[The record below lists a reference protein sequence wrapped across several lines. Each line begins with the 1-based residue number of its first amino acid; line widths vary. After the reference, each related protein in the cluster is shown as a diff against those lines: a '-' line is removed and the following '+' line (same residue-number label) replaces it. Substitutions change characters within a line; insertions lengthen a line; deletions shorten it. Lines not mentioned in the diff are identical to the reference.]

1 MAFRA
6 AECQIGRGPAHEAAC
21 TILSVTAVQ
30 PSSPLPSL
38 AKLMPQAPAGT
49 VMLLP
54 QVARMALFAAHIG
67 PCVLLTTP
75 DRLDTYASAAILGA
89 PVSVNPGLT
98 DWARRRDHV
107 VLDVNTALD
116 LFPANPEDH
125 ALRLKVGGSYARKEL
140 EDRLERLGYEALADA
155 EPSDPYSEG
164 VGYRVR
170 GDTLELYASNSSG
183 HIRAEF
189 FGDELDTLRRV
200 QPGEATVK
208 LEDFTLPPAEG
219 YLSDTR
225 WDSSRLELLPG
236 RVFLDSPE
244 FFASSLGVMIESL
257 WAQLRSRLM
266 GGKEVTSFGRA
277 PLDLTDV
284 TTDLKPLG
292 FYRAR
297 LSDLERDIA
306 EWREAEY
313 RVLLLVR
320 HERTAAYLSQKLLG
334 EEAPVPWLKL
344 PRLEPGA
351 LGFLKAGGEGGFAL
365 EQEKTVVLTEDL
377 IYGFQGGS
385 ALRGK
390 KLSGRPVT
398 DALGL
403 AVGDYLI
410 HPEHGVGEFEGLETR
425 TVLGVSRDYLNILY
439 RGGARLYLP
448 IEQLPVLRRHPGTTD
463 DPPALSSLDKKDWAR
478 AKERARKNA
487 EEVAGRLLVQYAAR
501 QVTPG
506 VAFPAVAD
514 WDEQI
519 EKNFGF
525 ELTADQKTALKETF
539 ADLVKPHPM
548 DRLVSGDVG
557 FGKTEVA
564 LRAAHR
570 VVGHGRQVAVLV
582 PTTLLAEQHST
593 TFSERFKD
601 LPVRVEGLSRF
612 TSDKQA
618 RAILADLAAGKVDII
633 IGTHRLLSSDVK
645 FGNLGLM
652 IVDEEHRFGVGQKE
666 KLRALSGLPELK
678 DGKLEVAAEV
688 KAVDV
693 LSLSAT
699 PIPRTLYMS
708 MVGLRDM
715 SSIQTPPKGRRP
727 IQTILAPFDP
737 VTVRSA
743 IMSEIERG
751 GKVFYIHDRIAS
763 IGARSLYLRTLVP
776 EARIGVA
783 HGRMNEDELEE
794 IMLGFE
800 EGAFDV
806 LIATTI
812 VETGLD
818 IPEANTILIERSD
831 RLGLAQLYQL
841 RGRVGRRSLDAYAY
855 LFYPPRMTENA
866 SRRLWAI
873 ADLQDLGSG
882 HLLAEKDME
891 IRGVGNILGEE
902 QHGHVQA
909 VSIEVYT
916 ELLAEAVA
924 RLKGETLTAAPSVS
938 IDLPVN
944 ARLNAEYFAS
954 GNTTATT
961 FTSIGSEGRAVAV
974 DDPSGEGERIATY
987 GRLSEARTLQA
998 ISRVE
1003 RDLRKK
1009 FGPPTVEVQNFIDL
1023 AKLRLTALAHRVI
1036 SVGETMT
1043 DLQVTFSYK
1052 GLDYDAA
1059 ALRKFGRRTE
1069 VTQFPPSVKVDKRGL
1084 KPDEYVRVLIDVL
1097 GYFG

>member
-1 MAFRA
+1 
-6 AECQIGRGPAHEAAC
+6 
-21 TILSVTAVQ
+21 
-30 PSSPLPSL
+30 
-38 AKLMPQAPAGT
+38 MPQAPAGT
-49 VMLLP
+49 LMLLP
-54 QVARMALFAAHIG
+54 QVARMSLFAAYNG

-75 DRLDTYASAAILGA
+75 DRLESYASAGVLGA
-89 PVSVNPGLT
+89 PVSVNPGLR
-98 DWARRRDHV
+98 DWAERKDHV

-116 LFPANPEDH
+116 LFPARPEDH
-125 ALRLKVGGSYARKEL
+125 ALSLKVGDRYARAAL
-140 EDRLERLGYEALADA
+140 EERLEHLGYEPLQ
-155 EPSDPYSEG
+155 EG
-164 VGYRVR
+164 EDGAGYRLR
-170 GDTLELYASNSSG
+170 GDTLELYPAG
-183 HIRAEF
+183 QGGVAQDAHIRAEF
-189 FGDELDTLRRV
+189 FGDDLDTLRRV
-200 QPGEATVK
+200 ETGAATVK
-208 LEDFTLPPAEG
+208 LEAFTLEPAEG
-219 YLSDTR
+219 YLSDTK
-225 WDSSRLELLPG
+225 WDATRLELLPG

-244 FFASSLGVMIESL
+244 FFASSLGVLTDTL
-257 WAQLRSRLM
+257 WGQLRGRLLA
-266 GGKEVTSFGRA
+266 GGGVTSFGRA
-277 PLDLTDV
+277 PLELPDAG
-284 TTDLKPLG
+284 TDLKTLG

-297 LSDLERDIA
+297 LSDLERDVT
-306 EWREAEY
+306 EWREAGY

-334 EEAPVPWLKL
+334 EEAEIPWLRL
-344 PRLEPGA
+344 PRVEPGG
-351 LGFLKAGGEGGFAL
+351 LGFLKSGGEGGFAL
-365 EQEKTVVLTEDL
+365 EQEKAVVLTEDL

-390 KLSGRPVT
+390 RLAGRPVT

-403 AVGDYLI
+403 AVGDFLI
-410 HPEHGVGEFEGLETR
+410 HPEQGVGQFQGLETR
-425 TVLGVSRDYLNILY
+425 TVLGVTRDYLNIEY
-439 RGGARLYLP
+439 KNNARLSVP

-463 DPPALSSLDKKDWAR
+463 DPPALSDFDKRNWAK

-506 VAFPAVAD
+506 IAFPAVPE

-519 EKNFGF
+519 ERNFAF
-525 ELTADQKTALKETF
+525 ELTPDQKTALKETF
-539 ADLVKPHPM
+539 ADLEKPHPM

-570 VVGHGRQVAVLV
+570 VVGQGRQVAVLV
-582 PTTLLAEQHST
+582 PTTLLAEQHAST
-593 TFSERFKD
+593 FMERFKD

-612 TSDKQA
+612 TGDKQA

-633 IGTHRLLSSDVK
+633 IGTHRLLSADVK

-666 KLRALSGLPELK
+666 KLRALSGLPDLK
-678 DGKLEVAAEV
+678 EGKLDVPQGA

-715 SSIQTPPKGRRP
+715 SSIQSPPKGRRP

-737 VTVRSA
+737 LTIRSA
-743 IMSEIERG
+743 ILSEIERG

-763 IGARSLYLRTLVP
+763 IASRSVYLRTLVP

-783 HGRMNEDELEE
+783 HGRMDEDELEE

-806 LIATTI
+806 LISTTI

-818 IPEANTILIERSD
+818 IPEANTILIERAD

-855 LFYPPRMTENA
+855 LFYPPRLTENA

-924 RLKGETLTAAPSVS
+924 RLKGEPTSAPPSVS

-944 ARLNAEYFAS
+944 ARLSAEYFA
-954 GNTTATT
+954 
-961 FTSIGSEGRAVAV
+961 GSAGSSSAGGAAA
-974 DDPSGEGERIATY
+974 DGEGERIATY

-998 ISRVE
+998 ISRIE

-1009 FGPPTVEVQNFIDL
+1009 FGPPTPEVQNFIDL
-1023 AKLRLTALAHRVI
+1023 AKLRLTALARRVI

-1043 DLQVTFSYK
+1043 DLQITFSYK

-1084 KPDEYVRVLIDVL
+1084 KPDEYVRTLIDVL

>member
-1 MAFRA
+1 M
-6 AECQIGRGPAHEAAC
+6 
-21 TILSVTAVQ
+21 S
-30 PSSPLPSL
+30 
-38 AKLMPQAPAGT
+38 
-49 VMLLP
+49 
-54 QVARMALFAAHIG
+54 LFAAYRG

-75 DRLDTYASAAILGA
+75 DRLETYRSAGVLGA
-89 PVSVNPGLT
+89 PVSVNPGLREWGT
-98 DWARRRDHV
+98 RHEHV

-116 LFPANPEDH
+116 LFPARPQEH
-125 ALRLKVGGSYARKEL
+125 ALTLKVGGSYPRAEL
-140 EDRLERLGYEALADA
+140 STQLERLGYDPLQNGEEEAL
-155 EPSDPYSEG
+155 
-164 VGYRVR
+164 GYRLR
-170 GDTLELYASNSSG
+170 GDTLELRLREGGEAL
-183 HIRAEF
+183 HLRAEF

-200 QPGEATVK
+200 EVGRSPVK
-208 LEDFTLPPAEG
+208 LTDFTLAPADG

-225 WDSSRLELLPG
+225 WDATRLELLPG

-244 FFASSLGVMIESL
+244 FFASSLDLLTESL
-257 WAQLRSRLM
+257 WAQLRARLAS
-266 GGKEVTSFGRA
+266 GGEITAFGRA
-277 PLDLTDV
+277 PIPLPDAS
-284 TTDLKPLG
+284 TDLQTLP

-297 LSDLERDIA
+297 LADLVRDVA
-306 EWREAEY
+306 AWRGGGY

-320 HERTAAYLSQKLLG
+320 HERTAKYLSEKLVG
-334 EEAPVPWLKL
+334 EGADVPWLRL
-344 PRLEPGA
+344 PRLEPGG

-365 EQEKTVVLTEDL
+365 EREQVVVLTEDL

-390 KLSGRPVT
+390 KLTGRPVT

-403 AVGDYLI
+403 AVGDFLI
-410 HPEHGVGEFEGLETR
+410 HPEHGVGEFEGLETL
-425 TVLGVSRDYLNILY
+425 TVLGVTRDYLNLAY
-439 RGGARLYLP
+439 RNGAHLRVP
-448 IEQLPVLRRHPGTTD
+448 IEQLSVLRRHPGTTD

-506 VAFPAVAD
+506 TTYPPNPE

-519 EKNFGF
+519 GKNFEF
-525 ELTADQKTALKETF
+525 ELTADQRTALRETF
-539 ADLVKPHPM
+539 ADLEKPHPM

-570 VVGHGRQVAVLV
+570 VVGQGRQVAVLV
-582 PTTLLAEQHST
+582 PTTLLAEQHAT
-593 TFSERFKD
+593 TFTERFRN

-612 TSDKQA
+612 TGDRQA
-618 RAILADLAAGKVDII
+618 RAILAELAAGKVDIV
-633 IGTHRLLSSDVK
+633 IGTHRLLSEDVR
-645 FGNLGLM
+645 FANLGLM
-652 IVDEEHRFGVGQKE
+652 IIDEEHRFGVGQKE
-666 KLRALSGLPELK
+666 KLRALSGLPDTK
-678 DGKLEVAAEV
+678 DGRLEVPDGV
-688 KAVDV
+688 VAVDV

-715 SSIQTPPKGRRP
+715 SSIQTPPIGRRP
-727 IQTILAPFDP
+727 IQTVLAPFDP
-737 VTVRSA
+737 ITVRSA
-743 IMSEIERG
+743 VVSEIERG

-763 IGARSLYLRTLVP
+763 IGARSVYLRALVP

-783 HGRMNEDELEE
+783 HGRMDEDELEE

-806 LIATTI
+806 LMSTTI

-818 IPEANTILIERSD
+818 IPEANTILIERAD

-866 SRRLWAI
+866 ARRLWAI

-924 RLKGETLTAAPSVS
+924 RLKGENISAPPTVS

-944 ARLNAEYFAS
+944 ARLTPEYFQGGGRS
-954 GNTTATT
+954 GA
-961 FTSIGSEGRAVAV
+961 E
-974 DDPSGEGERIATY
+974 GEGERIASY

-998 ISRVE
+998 ISRTE
-1003 RDLRKK
+1003 RELRKK
-1009 FGPPTVEVQNFIDL
+1009 YGPPTPEVQNFIDL
-1023 AKLRLTALAHRVI
+1023 AKLRLTALSRRVI
-1036 SVGETMT
+1036 SIGETMT
-1043 DLQVTFSYK
+1043 DLQITFSYK

-1059 ALRKFGRRTE
+1059 SLRRFGQKTE

-1084 KPDEYVRVLIDVL
+1084 RPDEYVRVLIDVL

>member
-1 MAFRA
+1 
-6 AECQIGRGPAHEAAC
+6 
-21 TILSVTAVQ
+21 
-30 PSSPLPSL
+30 
-38 AKLMPQAPAGT
+38 MPQAPLGT
-49 VMLLP
+49 LLLLP
-54 QVARMALFAAHIG
+54 QVARMALFAAYSG

-75 DRLDTYASAAILGA
+75 DRLETYRTAGVLGA
-89 PVSVNPGLT
+89 PVSVNPGLK
-98 DWARRRDHV
+98 DWAGRREHV
-107 VLDVNTALD
+107 ILDVNTALD
-116 LFPANPEDH
+116 LFPVRPEDH
-125 ALRLKVGGSYARKEL
+125 ALSLKVGTSYPRAEL
-140 EDRLERLGYEALADA
+140 MERLERLGYDPLADG
-155 EPSDPYSEG
+155 EEDI
-164 VGYRVR
+164 GYRLR
-170 GDTLELYASNSSG
+170 GDTLELHLKNQQTGGGAG
-183 HIRAEF
+183 EALHLRAEF

-200 QPGEATVK
+200 EAGNVLTK
-208 LEDFTLPPAEG
+208 LAEFSAEPADG
-219 YLSDTR
+219 YLSASR
-225 WDSSRLELLPG
+225 WDATRLELLPG

-244 FFASSLGVMIESL
+244 FFASALNIQADSL
-257 WAQLRSRLM
+257 WAQLRARLDA
-266 GGKEVTSFGRA
+266 GGEITSFGRS
-277 PLDLTDV
+277 PLELPESGV
-284 TTDLKPLG
+284 ELGPLS

-297 LSDLERDIA
+297 LADLERDILD
-306 EWREAEY
+306 WRAADY

-320 HERTAAYLSQKLLG
+320 HERTAKYLSEKLVG
-334 EEAPVPWLKL
+334 PGAEIPWLNL
-344 PRLEPGA
+344 PRLEPGG

-365 EQEKTVVLTEDL
+365 EQQRVVVLTEDL

-403 AVGDYLI
+403 AVGDFLI
-410 HPEHGVGEFEGLETR
+410 HPEHGVGQFQGLETR
-425 TVLGVSRDYLNILY
+425 TVLGVTRDYLNVAY
-439 RGGARLYLP
+439 KNGAALGVP
-448 IEQLPVLRRHPGTTD
+448 IELLPTLRRHPGTTD

-478 AKERARKNA
+478 AKERARRSA

-506 VAFPAVAD
+506 IAYPPNPE
-514 WDEQI
+514 WDAQI
-519 EKNFGF
+519 EQNFAF
-525 ELTADQKTALKETF
+525 ELTPDQNTALKETF
-539 ADLVKPHPM
+539 ADLEKPHPM

-570 VVGHGRQVAVLV
+570 VVGQGRQVAVLV
-582 PTTLLAEQHST
+582 PTTLLAEQHAST
-593 TFSERFKD
+593 FMERFRE

-612 TSDKQA
+612 TGDKQA
-618 RAILADLAAGKVDII
+618 RAILAELAAGKVDII
-633 IGTHRLLSSDVK
+633 IGTHRLLSEDVK

-666 KLRALSGLPELK
+666 KLRSLSGLPDMK
-678 DGKLEVAAEV
+678 DGKLEVQSGV
-688 KAVDV
+688 VAVDV

-727 IQTILAPFDP
+727 IQTVLAPFDP
-737 VTVRSA
+737 LTVRSA
-743 IMSEIERG
+743 VVSEIERG

-763 IGARSLYLRTLVP
+763 IGARSLYLRNLIP

-783 HGRMNEDELEE
+783 HGRMDEDELEE

-806 LIATTI
+806 LMSTTI

-818 IPEANTILIERSD
+818 IPEANTILIERAD

-866 SRRLWAI
+866 ARRLWAI

-924 RLKGETLTAAPSVS
+924 RLKGEPISAPPSVS

-944 ARLNAEYFAS
+944 SRLTPDYFQVGS
-954 GNTTATT
+954 ATET
-961 FTSIGSEGRAVAV
+961 KNGAAP
-974 DDPSGEGERIATY
+974 DGEGERIATY

-998 ISRVE
+998 ISRIE

-1009 FGPPTVEVQNFIDL
+1009 FGPPTPEVQNFIDL
-1023 AKLRLTALAHRVI
+1023 AKLRLTALSRRVI
-1036 SVGETMT
+1036 SIGETMT
-1043 DLQVTFSYK
+1043 DLQITFSYK
-1052 GLDYDAA
+1052 GLDYDASR
-1059 ALRKFGRRTE
+1059 LRRFAQKTE

>member
-1 MAFRA
+1 
-6 AECQIGRGPAHEAAC
+6 
-21 TILSVTAVQ
+21 
-30 PSSPLPSL
+30 
-38 AKLMPQAPAGT
+38 MPQAPQGT
-49 VMLLP
+49 LTLLP
-54 QVARMALFAAHIG
+54 QVARMALFAAYQG
-67 PCVLLTTP
+67 PCILLTTP
-75 DRLDTYASAAILGA
+75 DRLDTYATTAALGA
-89 PVSVNPGLT
+89 PVTVNPGLH
-98 DWARRRDHV
+98 DWGNRQEHV
-107 VLDVNTALD
+107 ILDVNTALD
-116 LFPANPEDH
+116 LFPATPEDH
-125 ALRLKVGGSYARKEL
+125 ALTLRVGGSHERAAL
-140 EDRLERLGYEALADA
+140 EERLETLGY
-155 EPSDPYSEG
+155 DPLQDGEDG
-164 VGYRVR
+164 PGYRLR
-170 GDTLELYASNSSG
+170 GDTLDLHAQNG
-183 HIRAEF
+183 DHLRAEF
-189 FGDELDTLRRV
+189 FGDELDTLRSLV
-200 QPGEATVK
+200 PGEPSRK
-208 LEDFTLPPAEG
+208 LTNYTLAPADG
-219 YLSDTR
+219 YLSATR
-225 WDSSRLELLPG
+225 WDATRLQLLPG
-236 RVFLDSPE
+236 RVFLDAPE
-244 FFASSLGVMIESL
+244 FYASSLGVLTDTL
-257 WAQLRSRLM
+257 WTQLRARLA
-266 GGKEVTSFGRA
+266 GGGDVTSFGRS
-277 PLDLTDV
+277 PLDLPDAS
-284 TTDLKPLG
+284 TDLKTLG

-297 LSDLERDIA
+297 LSDLERDIR
-306 EWREAEY
+306 EWQDADY

-320 HERTAAYLSQKLLG
+320 HERTATYLAQKLLG
-334 EEAPVPWLKL
+334 EDASVPWLTVPQL
-344 PRLEPGA
+344 PQGQ
-351 LGFLKAGGEGGFAL
+351 LGFLRAGGEGGFAL
-365 EQEKTVVLTEDL
+365 EQERVVVITEDL
-377 IYGFQGGS
+377 VYGFQGGS

-390 KLSGRPVT
+390 KLTGRPVT

-506 VAFPAVAD
+506 NAFPPVQD
-514 WDEQI
+514 WDEQV
-519 EKNFGF
+519 EKNFAF
-525 ELTADQKTALKETF
+525 DLTADQKRALKDTF
-539 ADLVKPHPM
+539 RDLENPHPM

-582 PTTLLAEQHST
+582 PTTLLAEQHAT
-593 TFSERFKD
+593 TFMERFKD

-612 TSDKQA
+612 TSDRQA
-618 RAILADLAAGKVDII
+618 RTILADLAAGKVDII
-633 IGTHRLLSSDVK
+633 IGTHRLLSDDIR

-666 KLRALSGLPELK
+666 KLRALSGLPALK
-678 DGKLEVAAEV
+678 DGKMDVPEAVR
-688 KAVDV
+688 AVDV

-715 SSIQTPPKGRRP
+715 SSIQTPPRGRRP

-737 VTVRSA
+737 LTVRSA
-743 IMSEIERG
+743 ILSEIERG

-763 IGARSLYLRTLVP
+763 IGARSLYLRNLVP

-806 LIATTI
+806 LISTTI

-818 IPEANTILIERSD
+818 IPEANTILIERAD

-841 RGRVGRRSLDAYAY
+841 RGRVGRRSRDAYAY

-866 SRRLWAI
+866 ARRLWAI

-924 RLKGETLTAAPSVS
+924 KLKGETLGTPPTVS

-944 ARLNAEYFAS
+944 ARLTPEYFATEH
-954 GNTTATT
+954 GNHLAGKT
-961 FTSIGSEGRAVAV
+961 
-974 DDPSGEGERIATY
+974 GEEERIATY

-1009 FGPPTVEVQNFIDL
+1009 FGPPTPDVQNFIDL
-1023 AKLRLTALAHRVI
+1023 AKLRLSALARRAI

-1043 DLQVTFSYK
+1043 DLQITFSYK

-1059 ALRKFGRRTE
+1059 ALRRFPQKTE
-1069 VTQFPPSVKVDKRGL
+1069 VTPFPPSVKVSKRGL
-1084 KPDEYVRVLIDVL
+1084 KPDEYVRTLIDVL
-1097 GYFG
+1097 GYFA

>member
-1 MAFRA
+1 
-6 AECQIGRGPAHEAAC
+6 
-21 TILSVTAVQ
+21 
-30 PSSPLPSL
+30 
-38 AKLMPQAPAGT
+38 
-49 VMLLP
+49 MLLP
-54 QVARMALFAAHIG
+54 QVARMALFAAYSG

-75 DRLDTYASAAILGA
+75 ERLETYASSGVLGA
-89 PVSVNPGLT
+89 PVSVNPGLN
-98 DWARRRDHV
+98 DWEERQEHV

-116 LFPANPEDH
+116 LFPSCPEDH
-125 ALRLKVGGSYARKEL
+125 ALALRLAQTYSRKEL
-140 EDRLERLGYEALADA
+140 EERLERLGYEHLQDG
-155 EPSDPYSEG
+155 EEG
-164 VGYRVR
+164 VGYRLR
-170 GDTLELYASNSSG
+170 GDTLELYPAGLNG
-183 HIRAEF
+183 YVRAEF
-189 FGDELDTLRRV
+189 FGDDLDTLRHV
-200 QPGEATVK
+200 QTGEATRK
-208 LEDFTLPPAEG
+208 LHTFTLAPAEG
-219 YLSDTR
+219 YLSDVK
-225 WDSSRLELLPG
+225 WDATRLELLPG

-244 FFASSLGVMIESL
+244 FFASSLGVLIDSL
-257 WAQLRSRLM
+257 WVQLRARTQS
-266 GGKEVTSFGRA
+266 GGEVTSFGRA
-277 PLDLTDV
+277 PLDLLDAS
-284 TTDLKPLG
+284 TDLKVLG

-297 LSDLERDIA
+297 LSDLERDVR
-306 EWREAEY
+306 EWQAADY

-320 HERTAAYLSQKLLG
+320 HERTATYLAHKLLG
-334 EEAPVPWLKL
+334 EGADVPWLTL

-351 LGFLKAGGEGGFAL
+351 LGFLKVGGEGGFAL
-365 EQEKTVVLTEDL
+365 EAQKTVVLTEDL

-385 ALRGK
+385 ALRGR

-403 AVGDYLI
+403 AVGDFLI
-410 HPEHGVGEFEGLETR
+410 HPEHGVGEFAGLETR

-439 RGGARLYLP
+439 KKGARLYLP
-448 IEQLPVLRRHPGTTD
+448 IEQLSVVRRHPGTTD
-463 DPPALSSLDKKDWAR
+463 DPPALSSLDKLDWAR
-478 AKERARKNA
+478 AKERARKSA

-506 VAFPAVAD
+506 LAFPALPD

-519 EKNFGF
+519 EKNFDF
-525 ELTADQKTALKETF
+525 ELTADQKTALRETF
-539 ADLVKPHPM
+539 ADQVKPHPM

-570 VVGHGRQVAVLV
+570 VVGHGRQVAILV
-582 PTTLLAEQHST
+582 PTTLLAEQHSS
-593 TFSERFKD
+593 TFTERFKD
-601 LPVRVEGLSRF
+601 LPVRIEGLSRF
-612 TSDKQA
+612 TGDKQA
-618 RAILADLAAGKVDII
+618 RAILKDLAAGKVDII
-633 IGTHRLLSSDVK
+633 IGTHRLLSEDIK
-645 FGNLGLM
+645 FGNLGM
-652 IVDEEHRFGVGQKE
+652 IIVDEEHRFGVGQKE
-666 KLRALSGLPELK
+666 KLRALSGLPELRGGLSESK
-678 DGKLEVAAEV
+678 EGRVELQGDAR
-688 KAVDV
+688 AVDV

-737 VTVRSA
+737 LTVRSA
-743 IMSEIERG
+743 ILSEIERG

-763 IGARSLYLRTLVP
+763 IGSRSLYLRSLVP

-806 LIATTI
+806 LISTTI

-818 IPEANTILIERSD
+818 IPEANTILIERAD

-841 RGRVGRRSLDAYAY
+841 RGRVGRRSRDAYAY

-866 SRRLWAI
+866 ARRLWAI

-909 VSIEVYT
+909 VSIDVYT

-924 RLKGETLTAAPSVS
+924 KLKGETLTPPVTVS

-944 ARLNAEYFAS
+944 ARLTPEYFAAEVGGGPGGES
-954 GNTTATT
+954 A
-961 FTSIGSEGRAVAV
+961 
-974 DDPSGEGERIATY
+974 EGERIATY

-998 ISRVE
+998 ISRIE

-1009 FGPPTVEVQNFIDL
+1009 FGPPSAEVQNFIDL
-1023 AKLRLTALAHRVI
+1023 AKLRLSLLARRAI
-1036 SVGETMT
+1036 GVGETLT
-1043 DLQVTFSYK
+1043 HLQITFSYK
-1052 GLDYDAA
+1052 GLDYDAS
-1059 ALRKFGRRTE
+1059 ALRRFGQKTE
-1069 VTQFPPSVKVDKRGL
+1069 VTQFPPSVRVDKRGL
-1084 KPDEYVRVLIDVL
+1084 KPDDYVRTLINVL

>member
-1 MAFRA
+1 M
-6 AECQIGRGPAHEAAC
+6 
-21 TILSVTAVQ
+21 TAVPSNNQ
-30 PSSPLPSL
+30 PSLS
-38 AKLMPQAPAGT
+38 KLLPQAPAGLLL
-49 VMLLP
+49 LLP
-54 QVARMALFAAHIG
+54 QVARMALFAAYRG

-75 DRLDTYASAAILGA
+75 DRLDTYRTAGMLGA
-89 PVSVNPGLT
+89 PVTINPGLKE
-98 DWARRRDHV
+98 WGNRHEHV
-107 VLDVNTALD
+107 ILDVNTALD
-116 LFPANPEDH
+116 LFPAHPEDH
-125 ALRLKVGGSYARKEL
+125 ALSLKVGGSYPRAEL
-140 EDRLERLGYEALADA
+140 IERLERLGY
-155 EPSDPYSEG
+155 DPLQDGEEG
-164 VGYRVR
+164 EVGYRLR
-170 GDTLELYASNSSG
+170 GDTLELHLKEAG
-183 HIRAEF
+183 EALHIRAEF

-200 QPGEATVK
+200 EAGNVLVK
-208 LEDFTLPPAEG
+208 LPEFTLEPADG
-219 YLSDTR
+219 YLSDTK
-225 WDSSRLELLPG
+225 WDATRLELLPG

-244 FFASSLGVMIESL
+244 FFASALNILIESL
-257 WAQLRSRLM
+257 WAQLRRRLEA
-266 GGKEVTSFGRA
+266 GGEITSFGRS
-277 PLDLTDV
+277 PLELPEMQ
-284 TTDLKPLG
+284 TDLKTLG

-297 LSDLERDIA
+297 LSDLERDIR
-306 EWREAEY
+306 EWREADY
-313 RVLLLVR
+313 RVMLLVR
-320 HERTAAYLSQKLLG
+320 HERTAKYLSEKLLG
-334 EEAPVPWLKL
+334 EGTDIPWLKL
-344 PRLEPGA
+344 PRLEQGG

-365 EQEKTVVLTEDL
+365 EQERVVVLTEDL

-390 KLSGRPVT
+390 KLTGRPVT

-403 AVGDYLI
+403 AVGDFLI

-425 TVLGVSRDYLNILY
+425 TVLGVSRDYLNIQY

-506 VAFPAVAD
+506 IAYPPNPE

-519 EKNFGF
+519 EQNFAF
-525 ELTADQKTALKETF
+525 ELTKDQKTALKETF
-539 ADLVKPHPM
+539 ADLEKPHPM

-570 VVGHGRQVAVLV
+570 VVGQGRQVAVLV
-582 PTTLLAEQHST
+582 PTTLLAEQHAST
-593 TFSERFKD
+593 FMERFKN

-618 RAILADLAAGKVDII
+618 RTILAELAAGKVDII
-633 IGTHRLLSSDVK
+633 IGTHRLLSDDVK

-666 KLRALSGLPELK
+666 KLRSLSGLPEMK
-678 DGKLEVAAEV
+678 DGRLDVPEGVV
-688 KAVDV
+688 AVDV

-715 SSIQTPPKGRRP
+715 SSIQSPPKGRRP

-737 VTVRSA
+737 LTVRSA
-743 IMSEIERG
+743 IVSEIERG

-763 IGARSLYLRTLVP
+763 IGARSLYLRNLVP

-806 LIATTI
+806 LISTTI

-866 SRRLWAI
+866 ARRLWAI

-924 RLKGETLTAAPSVS
+924 KLKGETLTAPPTVS

-944 ARLNAEYFAS
+944 ARLTPEYFAL
-954 GNTTATT
+954 GN
-961 FTSIGSEGRAVAV
+961 SMDGK
-974 DDPSGEGERIATY
+974 SGEEERIATY

-1009 FGPPTVEVQNFIDL
+1009 FGPPTPEVQNFIDL
-1023 AKLRLTALAHRVI
+1023 AKLRLTALARRVI
-1036 SVGETMT
+1036 SIGETMT
-1043 DLQVTFSYK
+1043 DLQITFSYK

-1059 ALRKFGRRTE
+1059 SLRRFPHKTE
-1069 VTQFPPSVKVDKRGL
+1069 VATFPPSVKVEKRGL
-1084 KPDEYVRVLIDVL
+1084 KPDDYVRILIDVL

>member
-1 MAFRA
+1 MTL
-6 AECQIGRGPAHEAAC
+6 AE
-21 TILSVTAVQ
+21 
-30 PSSPLPSL
+30 PSL
-38 AKLMPQAPAGT
+38 SKLLPQAPAGT
-49 VMLLP
+49 VTQLP
-54 QVARMALFAAHIG
+54 QVGRAALFAGYQG

-75 DRLDTYASAAILGA
+75 ERLDVYRSADMLGA
-89 PVSVNPGLT
+89 PLSVNPGLEGWQ
-98 DWARRRDHV
+98 DRHEHV
-107 VLDVNTALD
+107 LLDIQTAMD
-116 LFPANPEDH
+116 LFPSRPEEH
-125 ALRLKVGGSYARKEL
+125 AISFQVGASLPRDALTEK
-140 EDRLERLGYEALADA
+140 LERLGYERSEDVE
-155 EPSDPYSEG
+155 EP
-164 VGYRVR
+164 GYVFR
-170 GDTLELYASNSSG
+170 GDTLELRLNGGGGPYQ
-183 HIRAEF
+183 IRAEF
-189 FGDELDTLRRV
+189 FGDELDALRRV
-200 QPGEATVK
+200 EGQDTQR
-208 LEDFTLPPAEG
+208 LTRYTLAPAAE
-219 YLSDTR
+219 YLSEVR
-225 WDSSRLELLPG
+225 WDATRLELLPG

-244 FFASSLGVMIESL
+244 FFASSLGPLTDLL
-257 WAQLRSRLM
+257 WKQLQAR
-266 GGKEVTSFGRA
+266 EVTSFGRA
-277 PLDLTDV
+277 PLDLPDADV
-284 TTDLKPLG
+284 DLKALP

-297 LSDLERDIA
+297 LSDLARDVQD
-306 EWREAEY
+306 WRTGGY

-320 HERTAAYLSQKLLG
+320 HERTARYLAEKLLDT
-334 EEAPVPWLKL
+334 PDIPWLKL
-344 PRLEPGA
+344 PRLKPGE

-365 EQEKTVVLTEDL
+365 EQQRTVVLTEDL

-390 KLSGRPVT
+390 RLAGRPVT

-403 AVGDYLI
+403 AVGDFLI
-410 HPEHGVGEFEGLETR
+410 HPEHGVGRFQGLETR
-425 TVLGVSRDYLNILY
+425 TVLGVTRDYLNIEY
-439 RGGARLYLP
+439 KNDARLSVP

-463 DPPALSSLDKKDWAR
+463 DPPALSNFDKRDWTR

-506 VAFPAVAD
+506 TAFPPIPE

-519 EKNFGF
+519 EQNFGF
-525 ELTADQKTALKETF
+525 ELTADQKSALKDTLH
-539 ADLVKPHPM
+539 DLEQPHPM

-582 PTTLLAEQHST
+582 PTTLLAEQHAT
-593 TFSERFKD
+593 TFMERFKN

-612 TSDKQA
+612 TGDKQA
-618 RAILADLAAGKVDII
+618 RAILADLAAGRVDIV
-633 IGTHRLLSSDVK
+633 IGTHRLLSDDVRFK
-645 FGNLGLM
+645 QLGLI

-666 KLRALSGLPELK
+666 KLRALSGLPQMQNGKIELPE
-678 DGKLEVAAEV
+678 GAT
-688 KAVDV
+688 AVDV

-737 VTVRSA
+737 TTVRGA
-743 IMSEIERG
+743 VMSEIERG

-763 IGARSLYLRTLVP
+763 IGSRSLYLRNLIP

-783 HGRMNEDELEE
+783 HGRMDEDELEE

-806 LIATTI
+806 LMSTTI

-866 SRRLWAI
+866 ARRLWAI

-924 RLKGETLTAAPSVS
+924 RLKGEPLTAPPTVS
-938 IDLPVN
+938 IDLPIN
-944 ARLNAEYFAS
+944 ARLTPEYFAS
-954 GNTTATT
+954 EFKN
-961 FTSIGSEGRAVAV
+961 
-974 DDPSGEGERIATY
+974 GEEERIATY
-987 GRLSEARTLQA
+987 GKLSEARTLQA
-998 ISRVE
+998 ISRIE
-1003 RDLRKK
+1003 RDLRKR
-1009 FGPPTVEVQNFIDL
+1009 FGPPPAEIQNFIDL
-1023 AKLRLTALAHRVI
+1023 AKLRLTALARRVI
-1036 SVGETMT
+1036 SIGETMT
-1043 DLQVTFSYK
+1043 DLQITFSYK
-1052 GLDYDAA
+1052 GLDYDAS
-1059 ALRKFGRRTE
+1059 ALRRFPHRTE
-1069 VTQFPPSVKVDKRGL
+1069 VTQFPPAIKIEKRGV
-1084 KPDEYVRVLIDVL
+1084 KPDDYARLLIDVL